1 MKAEQWM
8 VFVIIIVV
16 FLLGLVVVHISE
28 GISIHLPS
36 REAKQRA
43 LKREV
48 SLLEAQ
54 YIYLLSPRVVETKA
68 ESLGMEYPK
77 PSEVMLLMEE

>member
-1 MKAEQWM
+1 MKVGQWM
-8 VFVIIIVV
+8 GFVIIIVM
-16 FLLGLVVVHISE
+16 FLLGLVMVHISE

-36 REAKQRA
+36 KEAKQRA

-54 YIYLLSPRVVETKA
+54 YIYLLSPRVVETRA
-68 ESLGMEYPK
+68 ESLGMEYPR
-77 PSEVMLLMEE
+77 PSEVILVVEE